1 MSTALIHI
9 HRAVMDDSLREA
21 AATRIWLAERRWPM
35 FNFIGSPGA
44 GKTALLEALAGTLAG
59 HLKFAVI
66 EGDCATA
73 RDAER
78 VAARGI
84 HAIQIVTGDGCHLPA
99 TSVHAALADLPTASE
114 CVLVENVGN
123 LVCPA
128 AFDIGETAKIAVL
141 SVTEGEDKPLKYP
154 ALFRKAGAIV
164 LTKMDLLP
172 HLRFSLDTCRHA
184 IRQINSTAPLFEV
197 SAKTGVGMM
206 ALADWLQTQT
216 AAARRT

>member
-1 MSTALIHI
+1 MSTAQIHI

-21 AATRIWLAERRWPM
+21 MATRDWLAERRWPM

-44 GKTALLEALAGTLAG
+44 GKTALLEALAGALAG
-59 HLKFAVI
+59 KLKFAVI
-66 EGDCATA
+66 EGDCATT

-78 VAARGI
+78 VAARGL
-84 HAIQIVTGDGCHLPA
+84 HVVQIVTGDGCHLPA
-99 TSVHAALADLPTASE
+99 AAVHEVLAALPADSE

-154 ALFRKAGAIV
+154 ALFRRAGAIV
-164 LTKMDLLP
+164 LAKMDLLP
-172 HLRFSLDTCRHA
+172 HLRFNLAACRHA
-184 IRQINSTAPLFEV
+184 IRQVNSTAPLFEL
-197 SAKTGVGMM
+197 SAKSGAGVPS
-206 ALADWLQTQT
+206 LADWLSAQK
-216 AAARRT
+216 